1 MSAGHS
7 LDNSL
12 IQPPTA
18 PSAAIAIRVE
28 GVTKVFRLYDDPI
41 KGPLKSLLY
50 FWNKH
55 RYYRE
60 FKAVSDVS
68 FSVKRGEVVGIL
80 GPNGSGKTT
89 LLKVIAGLLPVNS
102 GHVEVHGK
110 VTALLALGVG
120 VNPEFSGR
128 ENILFNGI
136 LLGLTKEEV
145 LRKTPDIIDFAEIG
159 EFINQPFRTYS
170 SGMKARL
177 LFAIS
182 MSVAPDIMI
191 VDEALATGDTYFV
204 KKCARRIRDL
214 VSGGTTILFVSHNL
228 HQIVE
233 LCDRAYL
240 MSKGQIVSEGSPTT
254 VINDYNDLIF
264 HGERERLR
272 QWENSD
278 LTLMRGTGEVLVHE
292 VNLKDRHGKRTNGFY
307 TGDSLD
313 AEIHYRS
320 FLPKN
325 TRVSLTLGFLQSQHL
340 TYVGRFN
347 SELQDGIESPV
358 LPVGDGDSG
367 MLTVRFNPLLL
378 TTNDYTLWI
387 MFYFDGVLYCD
398 YKGICP
404 FFVSRK
410 DNAIDRGAYFL
421 HPGQIV
427 IR

>member
-18 PSAAIAIRVE
+18 PSSAVAIRVE
-28 GVTKVFRLYDDPI
+28 GVTKIFRLYDDPI
-41 KGPLKSLLY
+41 KGPLKSLLF

-68 FSVKRGEVVGIL
+68 FCVKRGEVVGIL

-240 MSKGQIVSEGSPTT
+240 MSKGHMISEGSPGK
-254 VINDYNDLIF
+254 VISDYNDLIF
-264 HGERERLR
+264 HEERERLK
-272 QWENSD
+272 QWVNPD
-278 LTLMRGTGEVLVHE
+278 LVLMDGTGDVLVHD
-292 VNLKDRHGKRTNGFY
+292 VKLRNKHGISTNGFY
-307 TGDSLD
+307 TGDSLQV
-313 AEIHYRS
+313 EIHYRS
-320 FLPKN
+320 FLPEN
-325 TRVSLTLGFLQSQHL
+325 TRVSIFVGFLQSARL
-340 TYVGRFN
+340 TYVGFFN
-347 SELQDGIESPV
+347 SSVQDGIESPV
-358 LPVGDGDSG
+358 LPVGEGAAG
-367 MLTVRFNPLLL
+367 VLTVHFDQLFL
-378 TTNDYTLWI
+378 TTNDYALWI
-387 MFYFDGVLYCD
+387 ILYCD
-398 YKGICP
+398 GVVYCEYKGIRP

-410 DNAIDRGAYFL
+410 DNAIDRGGYFI
-421 HPGQIV
+421 HPGRIL
-427 IR
+427 